1 MVEPFCGMASMTL
14 AGAQENGMADE
25 YWLNDLNGDV
35 AGVLHA
41 AIDEPERL
49 ASEYENAWNE
59 QFDWDGGHVEHY
71 LHVRDEYNHGRAND
85 GMFLY
90 LVARVAK
97 GSIRYSSKGMNQYVD
112 TRRHGTKPD
121 TMRRNI
127 MGIHGLLHGRTR
139 ITSLDYRDVLAEC
152 GADDIVYMDPP
163 YQGTSGRK
171 DSRYI
176 AGVSVDELENELH
189 ALDGRGIP
197 YILSYDGACGDRKY
211 GRDLDASLR
220 CRRFLLDA
228 GRSSQATL
236 NGVNATTFEALYA
249 SDRLLE
255 KPSGEGETRPEDNP
269 PNHPACNEP

>member
-97 GSIRYSSKGMNQYVD
+97 GSIRYSSKGMNQYAD
-112 TRRHGTKPD
+112 IRRHGTKPD

-152 GADDIVYMDPP
+152 GADDIVYMDTL
-163 YQGTSGRK
+163 YQGTSGRE
-171 DSRYI
+171 DSRYPWMSWKTNCMRWMAVESI
-176 AGVSVDELENELH
+176 TSCHMTAHAATGNMAVIWTHPSDAAGS
-189 ALDGRGIP
+189 
-197 YILSYDGACGDRKY
+197 
-211 GRDLDASLR
+211 
-220 CRRFLLDA
+220 FLTPD
-228 GRSSQATL
+228 
-236 NGVNATTFEALYA
+236 VHP
-249 SDRLLE
+249 
-255 KPSGEGETRPEDNP
+255 KP
-269 PNHPACNEP
+269 H